1 MTKSNQIVARDRPSD
16 AAATARPVFILG
28 IAERSGTT
36 YLQDLLRL
44 HPDCDADGLELNEDH
59 FVAFSHLLVEF
70 VNSASRHWKA
80 WWGEKELEDDR
91 LLVCRCL
98 GEGLIAYLNQ
108 QVCRRRLLT
117 GLAVPDKP
125 LKVLITKTPDVSNLN
140 LFFNIFPN
148 AHLLILVRDG
158 RAVVESAV
166 GTFYRRFE
174 WAARQWADRAATIL
188 RFVGECSDPSNK
200 YLVIRYED
208 LYRDNA
214 KELHRILR
222 FLQLDPMLYDFDS
235 ADKLPVRGSSS
246 LRREDAHVTSSHIA
260 PGIHWHPVPRPPN
273 FNPILRWSQWSRA
286 QHERFN
292 WIAGRYLQPL
302 GYEPVT
308 FSGNRWFWTGW
319 NTVLDALPIEKLV
332 WISQK
337 VRRELKQSSNRR
349 ETAGDLL
356 RRALRT
362 RKSACR
368 PTEQSYS

>member
-1 MTKSNQIVARDRPSD
+1 MAHAHSNQVAVSDRPSNVP
-16 AAATARPVFILG
+16 APARPVFILG

-70 VNSASRHWKA
+70 VNSASRNWKP

-98 GEGLIAYLNQ
+98 GDGLIAYLNQ
-108 QVCRRRLLT
+108 QVYRRRLLT
-117 GLAVPDKP
+117 GVAVPDKP
-125 LKVLITKTPDVSNLN
+125 LKVLVTKTPDVSNLN
-140 LFFNIFPN
+140 LFFKMFPN

-158 RAVVESAV
+158 RAVVESAM

-188 RFVGECSDPSNK
+188 RFVKERSDPSDR

-222 FLQLDPMLYDFDS
+222 FLQLDPNLYDFDS

-246 LRREDAHVTSSHIA
+246 LRRKDAQVTSSFIA
-260 PGIHWHPVPRPPN
+260 PGIHWLPVPKSPN
-273 FNPILRWSQWSRA
+273 FNPIMRWSHWGRA
-286 QHERFN
+286 KHERFN

-308 FSGNRWFWTGW
+308 FSGNRWFWIGW
-319 NTVLDALPIEKLV
+319 NIVLDALPIEKLG

-337 VRRELKQSSNRR
+337 VRRE
-349 ETAGDLL
+349 TAIDLL
-356 RRALRT
+356 RRALRA
-362 RKSACR
+362 RKSAHRGAPHICD
-368 PTEQSYS
+368 